1 MALFNAEFLKIFNKT
16 PKYDKSK
23 KVHLNG
29 VDNNYPDF
37 VESIIS
43 ESVTASRCAQ
53 LMADYISGKGFGE
66 VPNQI
71 VVHKE
76 K

>member
-1 MALFNAEFLKIFNKT
+1 MALFNAEFLHIFNKT

-43 ESVTASRCAQ
+43 ESVTASRCAK